1 MQKRPLDPAE
11 ATFFADL
18 QGLLHKDV
26 VPLSE
31 VISRICAVD
40 AAYRGKRVVASA
52 SVFHNGR
59 LVEDSHYSGN
69 CNFPYV
75 PGLFYAREGPFV
87 VEAVRR
93 LKVRPNLVCF
103 DAHGAAHP
111 RSAGLA
117 TVCGMILGIPSI
129 GVAKS
134 LLVGTVV
141 ERGSRD
147 RGGDL
152 LVHDGKTV
160 GLVVVTDGVRRYWSP
175 GYSVSLRMLRR
186 LVRDHAHVCLLAMM
200 ESHRVAKGLV
210 LAV

>member
-18 QGLLHKDV
+18 QRLLRKNE
-26 VPLSE
+26 VPFPK

-40 AAYRGKRVVASA
+40 AAYRSNRVVASA
-52 SVFHNGR
+52 SVFDNGR
-59 LVEDSHYSGN
+59 LVEGCHYSGN
-69 CNFPYV
+69 CNFSYV

-93 LKVRPNLVCF
+93 LKVRPDLVCF

-129 GVAKS
+129 GIAKS
-134 LLVGTVV
+134 LLVGTTVIHESV
-141 ERGSRD
+141 DKSEELFVYNGR
-147 RGGDL
+147 
-152 LVHDGKTV
+152 VV
-160 GLVVVTDGVRRYWSP
+160 GLVVIIDGVRRYWSP

-186 LVRDHAHVCLLAMM
+186 LVRNHARVCLLSMM
-200 ESHRVAKGLV
+200 ESHRTATRLV
-210 LAV
+210 